1 MRIEEVHRL
10 NPPIEGDPWEVQP
23 VLRSLLARHLAA
35 TVPDSNP
42 ELHHELLERLRSLGK
57 EVQTSLRPIAETL
70 DPCEGPKLIQY
81 DQWGQRL
88 DKVVT
93 SEGWRAIAT
102 WLAERG
108 VPGEAFDE
116 EYQQAYLADRE
127 KSAGGKKRLGG
138 AARLYAQ
145 ARTHL
150 VSADSHVGL
159 CPISMTDGGI
169 LALARFGTKD
179 QKDRWLARLLH
190 RGPGAAFAGQ
200 WMTER
205 AGGSSVNFTETRAAR
220 LDGGDSTKGKPG
232 DLYLLNGFKWF
243 SSAADGHV
251 AFALARTSDE
261 GSRGLSLFLVPL
273 RRQDRPALPANLVP
287 ECDARAPHSTLN
299 GVRIHRLK
307 NKLGSHHLPTA
318 ELELDGAVAELV
330 GEVGKGVKQIS
341 NILNITR
348 IYSASGSVAAL
359 ARNHNLAVEYA
370 KGRTVDGGHLL
381 ANVPL
386 HVAELAKVGVIHSGL
401 SALLWKAVA
410 LYSRVEADKAL
421 PHEAA
426 MARLLIPVVKA
437 YAATLGTQYSA
448 VCLAS
453 LGGQGYMSET
463 PTTTLLRDSLVETIW
478 EGTAS
483 VLSLDVA
490 RVLVQTRGEALFEF
504 VVEIERSLGESYQH
518 LRPATDASKNEGFQ
532 SGPAED
538 VRDLLRDTTD
548 CLDALRSRGWKMLQ
562 SGLASNDARIARLLL
577 ETIAKVTA
585 IEQLLAHAA
594 WLNTT
599 HQNAFE
605 AVLYVKRAQRFLELT
620 GGFETTIRQLQVE
633 SASFSE
639 TASTDRL
646 LALIDVPMVG
656 PSPAQSLGALRANL

>member
-23 VLRSLLARHLAA
+23 VLQSLLARHLAA
-35 TVPDSNP
+35 TVPDSIP

-70 DPCEGPKLIQY
+70 DHSEGPKLIQY

-108 VPGEAFDE
+108 VLGEAFDE

-169 LALARFGTKD
+169 LALARFGTRD

-287 ECDARAPHSTLN
+287 ECDARAPHSALN

-359 ARNHNLAVEYA
+359 ARNHNLAVE
-370 KGRTVDGGHLL
+370 
-381 ANVPL
+381 
-386 HVAELAKVGVIHSGL
+386 
-401 SALLWKAVA
+401 
-410 LYSRVEADKAL
+410 
-421 PHEAA
+421 
-426 MARLLIPVVKA
+426 LLIPVVKA

-490 RVLVQTRGEALFEF
+490 RVLVQSRGEALFEF
-504 VVEIERSLGESYQH
+504 VVEVERSLGESYQH
-518 LRPATDASKNEGFQ
+518 LRPASDASKNEGFQ
-532 SGPAED
+532 AGPAED
-538 VRDLLRDTTD
+538 VRDLLRDTTN

-605 AVLYVKRAQRFLELT
+605 ATLYVKRAQRFLELT

-633 SASFSE
+633 PASYSE

-646 LALIDVPMVG
+646 LALIDVPMLG